1 MFNKLYQWHK
11 WIGLVISIPVILW
24 ALSGLLHPV
33 LRVTKP
39 VLTVQKYKQPPLLPE
54 KIAVDPITILNNHKI
69 SHVRNISNVTM
80 DGKPYY
86 QVTLQDKDVIYFDM
100 ATGIRLNNGERIY
113 AEYLAR
119 YYLADKET
127 DISKIEYIDQFTDE
141 YKAINRYL
149 PVWKVSFLRDDGIR
163 LFVDT
168 ESGRLAAVV
177 DNLRANLLQ
186 WFSALH
192 NWSYLDN
199 DNLTRIII
207 FIALMAAMFFI
218 GLSGLILYTYCYS
231 YLKKIGKRQSEFKT
245 AYFHRTIGLGISLSI
260 LMFSFSGGMH
270 VWKKLN
276 PDIRHNL
283 SIDNLFDVNRLEANL
298 KKSISNVIHKVAVQS
313 ISLIKLNDSPHYRIV
328 HAKASSSQSRDKKM
342 NGQDK
347 KQQNWPLVS
356 YIHNGT
362 GIEILN
368 AEKEYARQVACKLS
382 GYDDKEISSLKPVTR
397 FNKEYGFIDRRLP
410 VVKVSFKSEDN
421 PSYYLDLSSGKL
433 ASFVDDSKRFE
444 SFTFRMF
451 HKWRFADSLTKNGRD
466 LLITVFILLMVTVIT
481 LGLFVYISRRKV
493 NN

>member
-1 MFNKLYQWHK
+1 MLNKLYQWHK
-11 WIGLVISIPVILW
+11 WIGLAISIPVILW

-54 KIAVDPITILNNHKI
+54 KIAVDPVTILNTHKI
-69 SHVRNISNVTM
+69 SHVRNIRNVTM

-86 QVTLQDKDVIYFDM
+86 QVMLQNKDVIYFDM
-100 ATGIRLNNGERIY
+100 TTGIRLINGEKVY

-119 YYLADKET
+119 FYLADKET
-127 DISKIEYIDQFTDE
+127 GIAKIEYIDQFTDE

-149 PVWKVSFLRDDGIR
+149 PVWKVTFLRDDGIR

-168 ESGRLAAVV
+168 ETGRLAAVV
-177 DNLRANLLQ
+177 DNLRANLLY

-192 NWSYLDN
+192 NWSYLGN

-207 FIALMAAMFFI
+207 FIVLMAAMFFI
-218 GLSGLILYTYCYS
+218 GLSGLILYTYCYR
-231 YLKKIGKRQSEFKT
+231 YFKKNGKAQSEIKA

-270 VWKKLN
+270 AWKKIN
-276 PDIRHNL
+276 PDIRHNQ
-283 SIDNLFDVNRLEANL
+283 SIDNLFNVNRLKANL
-298 KKSISNVIHKVAVQS
+298 KEIIVKVIHKAPVQNIS
-313 ISLIKLNDSPHYRIV
+313 IIKLNDSPHYRIV
-328 HAKASSSQSRDKKM
+328 HAKATLSQSRDKKM

-347 KQQNWPLVS
+347 KQQNWPRVS
-356 YIHNGT
+356 YINNST
-362 GIEILN
+362 GIEVLN
-368 AEKEYARQVACKLS
+368 AEKEYARQVASKFS
-382 GYDDKEISSLKPVTR
+382 GYDDKKISSLKPVTR

-410 VVKVSFKSEDN
+410 VVKVSFKDEDN
-421 PSYYLDLSSGKL
+421 PGYYLDLSSGKL